1 MPNAN
6 FEFVTSVTFFGRDIP
21 LIKPIALFNARR
33 LESLLPKIAALNA
46 ARTTKRDAA
55 AVLGINEQT
64 LATYIKLTQTTW
76 LGKIPQPASTYRNP
90 TRQQIHVKAWK
101 KRNPDKVAA
110 IKRRYYLK
118 RKARLAALS
127 QPTNA

>member
-6 FEFVTSVTFFGRDIP
+6 FQFVTSVTFLGRDIP
-21 LIKPIALFNARR
+21 LLKPIAVFNARR
-33 LESLLPKIAALNA
+33 LEGLLPHIAALNA
-46 ARTTKRDAA
+46 ARKTKRQAA
-55 AVLGINEQT
+55 AVLGVNEQT

-76 LGKIPQPASTYRNP
+76 LGKVPQPASAYRNP
-90 TRQQIHVKAWK
+90 TRHQIHVKAWK
-101 KRNPDKVAA
+101 KRNPDKVRA

-127 QPTNA
+127 NA